1 MGSGKVLG
9 SSLGNEEQI
18 ILKAAEPS
26 KEALKGA
33 SRTSLQASNST
44 PVARR
49 SLLPAPKTGTA
60 PPGSKKEGQKDQE
73 ASRPTISSPKRLVVS
88 ATKLHSPGHP
98 KQKSPVPRNGFSAK
112 PDLQT
117 REPERQFIQQM
128 KDRCDELARKLSCVQ
143 EELKRTRCGFDVF
156 VITTRYFFQKNES
169 AFVKEKELSAEL
181 ANVKD
186 EVALNT
192 GRYETLQKEKEEME
206 KKFEGTVQKL
216 GWQHQEELQAL
227 EERLQLQYSA
237 EIERLQENHQVQL
250 DRIKSQHQEQVED
263 IAATQEM
270 AVLEME
276 NSHAIAIAELQDEYE
291 HKVQEMKSAHE
302 QEKRELE
309 EKFEKL
315 RLSLQDQVDTL
326 TFQSQSLKD
335 KAKRFEEALKKNT
348 EEQLEV
354 ALAPY
359 QHLEEDMRS
368 LKQVLEMKN
377 LLIHQQEKRIME
389 LEKLAEKNLI
399 LEEKIQVL
407 QQQNE
412 DLKVRIDQNTMVTRQ
427 LSEENAN
434 LQEYVEKET
443 KEKKRLSRTNEEL
456 LWKLQTSEPMS
467 PVKLSPTSPTHIYR
481 SSSGPPTPAKVSTVP
496 R

>member
-1 MGSGKVLG
+1 
-9 SSLGNEEQI
+9 
-18 ILKAAEPS
+18 
-26 KEALKGA
+26 
-33 SRTSLQASNST
+33 
-44 PVARR
+44 
-49 SLLPAPKTGTA
+49 
-60 PPGSKKEGQKDQE
+60 
-73 ASRPTISSPKRLVVS
+73 
-88 ATKLHSPGHP
+88 
-98 KQKSPVPRNGFSAK
+98 
-112 PDLQT
+112 
-117 REPERQFIQQM
+117 
-128 KDRCDELARKLSCVQ
+128 
-143 EELKRTRCGFDVF
+143 
-156 VITTRYFFQKNES
+156 
-169 AFVKEKELSAEL
+169 
-181 ANVKD
+181 
-186 EVALNT
+186 
-192 GRYETLQKEKEEME
+192 ME

-216 GWQHQEELQAL
+216 TWQHQEELQAL

-237 EIERLQENHQVQL
+237 ELERLHENHQVKL
-250 DRIKSQHQEQVED
+250 DRIKSQHQEQFTSYICVLLFKQVDD
-263 IAATQEM
+263 IAAIQEV

-276 NSHAIAIAELQDEYE
+276 NSHAIAIEELQDEFE
-291 HKVQEMKSAHE
+291 HKINVFIKIILKCKHGHAHEMCVISLQKFPLEMKSAHE

-309 EKFEKL
+309 ENFEKL
-315 RLSLQDQVDTL
+315 RLSLQFKSSSMKQTLKYLDTERFVSIKIPSGFPFHQPYLSTISLISADQVDTL

-359 QHLEEDMRS
+359 QHLEEDMKS

-377 LLIHQQEKRIME
+377 VLIHQQEKRIVE

-412 DLKVRIDQNTMVTRQ
+412 DLKVRIDQNTVVTRQ

-434 LQEYVEKET
+434 LQEYVEKES

-467 PVKLSPTSPTHIYR
+467 PVKLSPTSPTRIYR

>member
-1 MGSGKVLG
+1 MGQCCCKLYYC
-9 SSLGNEEQI
+9 
-18 ILKAAEPS
+18 
-26 KEALKGA
+26 
-33 SRTSLQASNST
+33 LQC
-44 PVARR
+44 
-49 SLLPAPKTGTA
+49 LDKT
-60 PPGSKKEGQKDQE
+60 
-73 ASRPTISSPKRLVVS
+73 
-88 ATKLHSPGHP
+88 
-98 KQKSPVPRNGFSAK
+98 
-112 PDLQT
+112 
-117 REPERQFIQQM
+117 
-128 KDRCDELARKLSCVQ
+128 
-143 EELKRTRCGFDVF
+143 
-156 VITTRYFFQKNES
+156 NES
-169 AFVKEKELSAEL
+169 AFVKEKEISAEL

-192 GRYETLQKEKEEME
+192 GKYETLQKEKEEME

-216 GWQHQEELQAL
+216 TWQHQEELQAL

-237 EIERLQENHQVQL
+237 ELERLHENHQVKL
-250 DRIKSQHQEQVED
+250 DRIKSQHQEQVDD
-263 IAATQEM
+263 IAAIQEV

-276 NSHAIAIAELQDEYE
+276 NSHAIAIEELQDEFE
-291 HKVQEMKSAHE
+291 HKIHEMKSAHE

-309 EKFEKL
+309 ENFEKL

-359 QHLEEDMRS
+359 QHLEEDMKS

-377 LLIHQQEKRIME
+377 VLIHQQEKRIVE

-412 DLKVRIDQNTMVTRQ
+412 DLKVRIDQNTVVTRQ

-434 LQEYVEKET
+434 LQEYVEKES

-467 PVKLSPTSPTHIYR
+467 PVKLSPTSPTRIYR